1 MSMPLEGQPNVIQ
14 QQAYSPRSSS
24 GSIGPVIG
32 VLAVI
37 AVLGVVAAIIG
48 RLCSGR
54 RFIGDRRFD
63 FEGWVERKC
72 ASCIDGRIDNS
83 GAGGGGGFGGG
94 SSGGGGN
101 PATVTVE
108 ATPESKPPTASDSN
122 SASSV

>member
-1 MSMPLEGQPNVIQ
+1 MMSMPLQGQPTVIQ

-37 AVLGVVAAIIG
+37 AVLGVVAAVIG

-72 ASCIDGRIDNS
+72 ASCIDGRIENSGPGGGGGSS
-83 GAGGGGGFGGG
+83 GAGGG
-94 SSGGGGN
+94 
-101 PATVTVE
+101 PAT
-108 ATPESKPPTASDSN
+108 ATAEVSPDSKPPAASDSQN
-122 SASSV
+122 PASSV